1 MDFGIIYYISQELYN
16 LGTLIVFLLLLVL
29 EL

>member
-1 MDFGIIYYISQELYN
+1 MDFSKVYYISQELYN
-16 LGTLIVFLLLLVL
+16 LDILIIFLLLLVL